1 MRTLL
6 NALGNIGI
14 LLALAIAF
22 SLGLL
27 ATLYVSL
34 RSPEVTVPELVGKN
48 RSAGEET
55 LTSIG
60 LNLRQRATRYNA
72 EAKPDTILD
81 QSPRAGETV
90 KSGQTVAVVVS
101 RNALRE
107 GEVAPPSGENQTPE
121 QTNGN
126 ANQNANQNANGQ
138 TLGGN
143 QNSALNTNRRN
154 VSRGN
159 TNANSNNRN
168 ANANNS
174 NANVNANNRNQNGN
188 RSTNGNRNAN
198 ASNQNNRNAAGG
210 ANRNANVNANRRP
223 PVTTTPPFNPNANRR
238 NP

>member
-6 NALGNIGI
+6 NALGNVGI
-14 LLALAIAF
+14 LLALVVAF
-22 SLGLL
+22 TLGLL

-34 RSPEVTVPELVGKN
+34 KSPEVTVPEIVGKN
-48 RSAGEET
+48 RWQGEEA

-107 GEVAPPSGENQTPE
+107 GEVAPPAGERQTPE
-121 QTNGN
+121 GSNRN
-126 ANQNANQNANGQ
+126 ANLNQTTNQNQNTQ
-138 TLGGN
+138 TRNGN
-143 QNSALNTNRRN
+143 QNTAQNANRRN
-154 VSRGN
+154 VAR
-159 TNANSNNRN
+159 
-168 ANANNS
+168 
-174 NANVNANNRNQNGN
+174 NANVNANNRNSNSN
-188 RSTNGNRNAN
+188 NRNQNDNRTAN
-198 ASNQNNRNAAGG
+198 QNTRNTNAANQNNRNAQS
-210 ANRNANVNANRRP
+210 NRNANVNTNRRP

-238 NP
+238 VP